1 MTELTNGFGIMGDLL
16 GPSKKN
22 FGLGKRTKKKKTGFG
37 VKTRLA
43 IVFMHLWLI
52 AVTLG
57 LLSKV
62 IKILERKEQ
71 SRIDKQKRKNTTII
85 DIEVEEN
92 NNGRNERI
100 TNIPNLRDQA
110 DPK

>member
-16 GPSKKN
+16 GPSKKS
-22 FGLGKRTKKKKTGFG
+22 FGLGKRAKKKQKKAGFG

-71 SRIDKQKRKNTTII
+71 SRIDRQKRKNTTII
-85 DIEVEEN
+85 DIEVEEK
-92 NNGRNERI
+92 NNGRDKRI
-100 TNIPNLRDQA
+100 TNISNLGD
-110 DPK
+110 